1 MSEIELPTA
10 PGYFISR
17 WREQGPV
24 DIATLT
30 VWREEMNWNTWL
42 PLAEAALFL
51 DAAELLELLETVL
64 SPAEK
69 ATLSLVRRRMLGD
82 TRLQN
87 VIEEALNVARHPDT
101 RDLAL
106 EGRLRMEL
114 GLVKYEA
121 GDIEAAK
128 EDLTW
133 AETRLKSVA
142 LASRDHDLSLINKAA
157 LHTACG
163 EALMALTVY
172 SEIPRNG
179 NHADETIA
187 LSRLGASRICAAIG
201 HSFDSVRHAW
211 NAHAHALLASQVG
224 MAIEGG
230 ALFLDFSSEAID
242 DSAERMKIQVENAR
256 PRDAG
261 EEARE
266 VKVHPDDISEV
277 FEWCFS
283 HLPENH
289 AGSDRPD
296 LRAMVSLAHRF
307 DKISHF
313 DSLLKNPDGVE
324 DPILVAIVQNCIED
338 VELKSRWNVRLSTLT
353 MI

>member
-1 MSEIELPTA
+1 MSEIELPKA

-24 DIATLT
+24 DMTTLT
-30 VWREEMNWNTWL
+30 TWRDEMNWDTWL

-51 DAAELLELLETVL
+51 DAAELLALLETVL
-64 SPAEK
+64 SPAEQ

-82 TRLQN
+82 TRLQQS
-87 VIEEALNVARHPDT
+87 IEQALDISRHPDT

-114 GLVKYEA
+114 GLAKYEA
-121 GDIEAAK
+121 GEIEAAK
-128 EDLTW
+128 DDLTW

-172 SEIPRNG
+172 SDIPRNG
-179 NHADETIA
+179 NHAHETIA
-187 LSRLGASRICAAIG
+187 LSRLGASRICASIG
-201 HSFDSVRHAW
+201 HNFDAVRHAW
-211 NAHAHALLASQVG
+211 NAHAHALLANQVG

-242 DSAERMKIQVENAR
+242 DSAERMQIQIENAK

-261 EEARE
+261 EEAHE
-266 VKVHPDDISEV
+266 LKVHSEDINDV

-283 HLPENH
+283 HLPESH
-289 AGSDRPD
+289 AGDDRPD

-307 DKISHF
+307 DKMQHF
-313 DSLLKNPDGVE
+313 DSLLNNPDGIE
-324 DPILVAIVQNCIED
+324 DPILVAIVENCID
-338 VELKSRWNVRLSTLT
+338 DAELKSLWNVRLATLT
-353 MI
+353 ME